1 MGGLQKN
8 KFYLFFCVCGLRH
21 SEVNYTILLNK
32 AFASRLGHE
41 ISAREIYVL
50 TTIDKQGKMINQ
62 RMLGYNTPRE
72 RIQITSDRPDAIT
85 IDSYSLSYPSDTP
98 IPSRTKLGTAVVY
111 TT

>member
-1 MGGLQKN
+1 
-8 KFYLFFCVCGLRH
+8 
-21 SEVNYTILLNK
+21 
-32 AFASRLGHE
+32 
-41 ISAREIYVL
+41 
-50 TTIDKQGKMINQ
+50 MINQ